1 MKKLIL
7 FVDGGAISNPGP
19 AAVGFLICNQ
29 KGEILKKYSQ
39 FLGENFT
46 NNQAEYLA
54 LILAL
59 KKVKQLFGNK
69 LAKETEIE
77 VKGDSALVF
86 NQLNGKYKVLDEKI
100 KDLFIEAWNLKQDF
114 KSVKLKLIRR
124 EKNKE
129 ADKLVKEVFKNYGFS

>member
-39 FLGENFT
+39 FLGDNFT

-129 ADKLVKEVFKNYGFS
+129 ADKLVKEALKEHGFS

>member
-7 FVDGGAISNPGP
+7 FIDGGAISNPGP

-29 KGEILKKYSQ
+29 RGEILKKYSQ
-39 FLGENFT
+39 FLGDNFT

-100 KDLFIEAWNLKQDF
+100 KNLFIEAWNLKQDF

-129 ADKLVKEVFKNYGFS
+129 ADKLVKEALKEHGFS